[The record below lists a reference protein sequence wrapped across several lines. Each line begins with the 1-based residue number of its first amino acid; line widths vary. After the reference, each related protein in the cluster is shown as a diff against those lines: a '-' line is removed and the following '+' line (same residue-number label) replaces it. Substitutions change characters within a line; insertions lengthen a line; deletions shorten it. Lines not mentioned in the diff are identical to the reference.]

1 MGLLEVSLEVFTE
14 ESIGLVTMEESIGLA
29 TMEVSIDPAIM
40 EVIMEV
46 SIDPVIMED
55 PLLTNLQL
63 MNVINFTRENRK

>member
-1 MGLLEVSLEVFTE
+1 MGLLEVSLEVF
-14 ESIGLVTMEESIGLA
+14 MEESIGLA

-55 PLLTNLQL
+55 PLVTNLRL
-63 MNVINFTRENRK
+63 MNALNFTIENRK